1 MNQEKLN
8 SENWSEK
15 LKTKA
20 GSTVIYNNSY
30 YISKNGINDSAPDV
44 SVNFLYSG
52 EVKKNESFSLK
63 DASNLSNEN
72 IEAWREVLSVGDSDV
87 DLQDVLDSGGTA
99 NSEDLKSKFVMDL
112 TRRQFTSILSRDP
125 NVLTSIEQ
133 SSTSINIDAVDNYG
147 SSKIVMNGDSTDL
160 YNESADG
167 LVSISFNPESALK
180 YNDDYSDKFS
190 DRSLIDKGYLLNNTY
205 TKEQDNAWRKEVEE
219 NTNSGIKGIAKPND
233 TITTTGF
240 YRMLANTEG
249 TYTNYLDVNNAP
261 IVVTADDLNIH
272 NGVQRNEVF
281 IEVNNG
287 ISEKK
292 VFAKV
297 GADGA
302 NGTATIPKWVAGD
315 YSPDAIVLKDL
326 VQYIAPS
333 GALSTDVPNL
343 KSTVWNVVGDA
354 FPQKSAI
361 MEPTKNLFDKN
372 AVINGF
378 YINTTTGNLDA
389 DATSSVSDWIPV
401 NLPIYYL
408 SGRTVNIPNVRFK
421 DSSGTVLPP
430 MLNATTPSTNYSRNA
445 NTILYKPPTAV
456 AMQFNTKFVGTGGYD
471 AIQLEE
477 GLVPTFYESFG
488 FRNVLLQSV
497 LPVEKKDIRVKRVG
511 DLAYIAM
518 PFSSTQEIVQKMNV
532 FRNSSTDNLNNNVNF
547 ESEYLINRGSDITV
561 SSVALKNSND
571 DIAPPNLN
579 GSYIGGNHGWNQPQ
593 KITKTAHGKT
603 FSDIGKIGTDT
614 TGKQFTIMQIIN
626 ANNFVLIGRNIA
638 VDGFTYNFP
647 TPIGD
652 ITFTSGVVSGYTFA
666 SMGNT
671 FEFIKS
677 ADRRILINGKTELL
691 SGEEKYA
698 DYVDIADIYDAID
711 LNSVVEILIT
721 NANYSSNPDFT
732 NIGADKLLRVEIVYR
747 FIGNN
752 CLINQTFFNYK
763 KINLSFLPFIQTL
776 PFNSG
781 NLYINKLLPISD
793 GVKTWDFRKGET
805 WTTPANIMQLS
816 KATWESATNPPD
828 RFVQFTSSYSFA
840 TGFVKD
846 KGYQREVNNSTGWL
860 HTTRKIYPYGVNV
873 GATILNPYQSYSLQ
887 CFRNYQNKSIY
898 PSGRISKVEWLDN
911 GEYYLML
918 DWNASIFETINL
930 PKEVIG
936 KSIKIVEKTTN
947 VTVLSSVA
955 SAQLSINVVVDVSNV
970 YGYLVLKITQ

>member
-1 MNQEKLN
+1 MATDLGKIAQTLEGEYTPSK
-8 SENWSEK
+8 
-15 LKTKA
+15 
-20 GSTVIYNNSY
+20 IYNKLDTVSY
-30 YISKNGINDSAPDV
+30 EGSSYTSKLDNNDKPVSDSTFWQLTAQKGDAGQSFNHKGSIANYSELPTTGNVLNDAYYNLSDLKLYVYNGSSFPASGNGII
-44 SVNFLYSG
+44 
-52 EVKKNESFSLK
+52 LK
-63 DASNLSNEN
+63 
-72 IEAWREVLSVGDSDV
+72 G
-87 DLQDVLDSGGTA
+87 QDGT
-99 NSEDLKSKFVMDL
+99 
-112 TRRQFTSILSRDP
+112 
-125 NVLTSIEQ
+125 
-133 SSTSINIDAVDNYG
+133 
-147 SSKIVMNGDSTDL
+147 
-160 YNESADG
+160 
-167 LVSISFNPESALK
+167 
-180 YNDDYSDKFS
+180 
-190 DRSLIDKGYLLNNTY
+190 
-205 TKEQDNAWRKEVEE
+205 
-219 NTNSGIKGIAKPND
+219 
-233 TITTTGF
+233 
-240 YRMLANTEG
+240 
-249 TYTNYLDVNNAP
+249 
-261 IVVTADDLNIH
+261 
-272 NGVQRNEVF
+272 
-281 IEVNNG
+281 
-287 ISEKK
+287 
-292 VFAKV
+292 
-297 GADGA
+297 
-302 NGTATIPKWVAGD
+302 NGTATIPQWVAGD
-315 YSPDAIVLKDL
+315 YSPNAMVLKDL

-333 GALSTDVPNL
+333 GALSTDVPSL
-343 KSTVWNVVGDA
+343 KSTVWKVVGDA

-372 AVINGF
+372 SIVNGF
-378 YINTTTGNLDA
+378 YINTTTGALDA
-389 DATSSVSDWIPV
+389 DATSAVSEWITV
-401 NLPIYYL
+401 NPSKVYYL
-408 SGRTVNIPNVRFK
+408 SGRTASINNIRFK
-421 DSSGTVLPP
+421 DASGTILPP
-430 MLNATTPSTNYSRNA
+430 MVNATTPAVNYSKVA
-445 NTILYKPPTAV
+445 NLIVYVPLSAV
-456 AMQFNTKFVGTGGYD
+456 AIQFMVKFSGSGSVN
-471 AIQLEE
+471 AVQFEE
-477 GLVPTFYESFG
+477 GINPTYYEPFG
-488 FRNVLLQSV
+488 YRNVLLPSV
-497 LPVEKKDIRVKRVG
+497 LPVEKKDIRVKRVV
-511 DLAYIAM
+511 DMCYVAM
-518 PFSSTQEIVQKMNV
+518 PFSSTQEIVQKLNV
-532 FRNSSTDNLNNNVNF
+532 FRNGQTDNLNNNVNF
-547 ESEYLINRGSDITV
+547 ENEYLINKGADITI
-561 SSVALKNSND
+561 SSIALKNSND

-593 KITKTAHGKT
+593 KITKIAHGKT

-614 TGKQFTIMQIIN
+614 TGKQFTIMQIID

-698 DYVDIADIYDAID
+698 DYVDIVDIYDAID
-711 LNSVVEILIT
+711 LNSVVESLIT
-721 NANYSSNPDFT
+721 NANYSANPDFT
-732 NIGADKLLRVEIVYR
+732 NIGADKLFRVEIVYR

-752 CLINQTFFNYK
+752 CLINQTFFDYK
-763 KINLSFLPFIQTL
+763 KINLSFLPFIQTMPL
-776 PFNSG
+776 DSG

-846 KGYQREVNNSTGWL
+846 KGYQRDANNSAGWL

-887 CFRNYQNKSIY
+887 CFRNYQNKSVY

-955 SAQLSINVVVDVSNV
+955 SAQLSIHVVVDVSNV